1 MWGKP
6 RGKPGALWE
15 AIPKAILWKNT
26 EDIRDTSYTRV
37 RLLERLGLHRRVLE
51 LPELAVEGDTRLG
64 PQRLHQRKTLGEPRN
79 VPLGIHAEGSE
90 LAPLAAGADADV
102 DPAAAQLVQRA
113 HGLRQMHGA
122 VQGGHENHAPQSH
135 PLGARGGV
143 GHRFDRPELRPRT
156 QGPFL

>member
-51 LPELAVEGDTRLG
+51 LPELTVEGDARLG
-64 PQRLHQRKTLGEPRN
+64 PQRLHQRDPLGEPGHVTGR
-79 VPLGIHAEGSE
+79 VHAEGGKR
-90 LAPLAAGADADV
+90 AVPAAGADTDL
-102 DPAAAQLVQRA
+102 DPAPAELIQRA
-113 HGLRQMHGA
+113 YALGQVHPTVHR
-122 VQGGHENHAPQSH
+122 GH
-135 PLGARGGV
+135 
-143 GHRFDRPELRPRT
+143 
-156 QGPFL
+156 